1 MSVLRRSGIV
11 VFTLFFVAVF
21 SAFAWSDDGQPRSFH
36 VAVVGRG
43 RPMILIPGLS
53 SSPDTWKTTV
63 ARYRD
68 RYECHVLT
76 LAGFVGQPPIVEPLI
91 ATVRAE
97 LAKYIHDKRLD
108 HPVIVGHSLGGTLA
122 MGVAIDHPELVGPI
136 VVVDMVPFLGG
147 TVLQARTADEAKP
160 RIAAMRAGM
169 NSMSDAQWKEY
180 ATSGQSV
187 KYMITAD
194 ADLKTIIEW
203 SVASDRRTVADVLV
217 DIYGLDLRDDV
228 AQIKSPVLVLGTW
241 RGVHDQV
248 MDQAKFDVT
257 PQMVVFSF
265 ALQYAKLPRLHF
277 ALSDNARHFIMFD
290 DPSWFF
296 GELDSFLKDPE
307 AAVRTR
313 GFDGK

>member
-1 MSVLRRSGIV
+1 MSLVRHSRFVAL
-11 VFTLFFVAVF
+11 TLFLVAVF
-21 SAFAWSDDGQPRSFH
+21 SGFAWSEEKPRAFRVDVIGH
-36 VAVVGRG
+36 G

-76 LAGFVGQPPIVEPLI
+76 LAGFVGQPPIEEPLI
-91 ATVRAE
+91 ATVREE
-97 LAKYIHDKRLD
+97 LAKYIRDKRLD

-122 MGVAIDHPELVGPI
+122 MGVAIDHPDLVGPLVI
-136 VVVDMVPFLGG
+136 VDMVPFLGG

-160 RIAAMRAGM
+160 RIDAMRASM
-169 NSMSDAQWKEY
+169 NALSDVQWKEY
-180 ATSGQSV
+180 AKSGQSV
-187 KYMITAD
+187 KYMITGD
-194 ADLKTIIEW
+194 ADLKTIVEW
-203 SVASDRRTVADVLV
+203 SVASDRRTVTNVLA
-217 DIYGLDLRDDV
+217 DIYGLDLRDAV

-248 MDQAKFDVT
+248 MDLAKFDVT
-257 PQMVVFSF
+257 PQMVAFSV
-265 ALQYAKLPRLHF
+265 ALQFAKLPRLHF
-277 ALSDNARHFIMFD
+277 ALSENARHFIMFD
-290 DPSWFF
+290 DPNWFF
-296 GELDSFLKDPE
+296 AELDAFLRDPD